1 MDDVVRI
8 FDTTLRDGEQS
19 PGVALSPPAKLAIAE
34 QLARL
39 GVDYLEAGF
48 PQASAGDFEAVQNI
62 ARNIKGPTITALAR
76 CHPADIEAAA
86 RALEPAEK
94 SRIHVFIATSP
105 LHMRAKLQMTPDQVR
120 ERVLA
125 MVAKARQYAEDI
137 EFSAE
142 DATRS
147 DPEFL
152 AEISRIAVD
161 AGATTINLPD
171 TVGYTTPEEYR
182 QILRTVRA
190 GIGRDDVILSVHCHN
205 DLGLAVAN
213 SLAGIEAGCRQV
225 EVAING
231 IGERAGNAALEEVVM
246 ALTARADQ
254 FGVRHRINTREIVRA
269 SQMVSRLTGMVVQP
283 NKAVVGRNAFRH
295 ESGIHQDG
303 MLKDR
308 QTYEILRPEQIGFGG
323 TVLVLGKHSGRHA
336 LRQHLEQLGLTY
348 TPEQLDR
355 IQERVKALAEM
366 KAEVNDRDLEAVWQ
380 DVVGQSERHDE
391 AELVSW
397 QVSTGSQARPVA
409 QVTVRLRGAQ
419 REDSGTGDGP
429 VHALFQAFCRAFDV
443 PGAELAAYSLMP
455 ISPGEGGLATVRVEV
470 ASRVG
475 TAFAQATDSDVVKAS
490 ALALSDALAQCA
502 TIALHGAV
510 AG

>member
-1 MDDVVRI
+1 MDSAVRI

-19 PGVALSPPAKLAIAE
+19 PGVALSPAAKLAIAE

-48 PQASAGDFEAVQNI
+48 PQASVGDFESVHTI
-62 ARNIKGPTITALAR
+62 ARTVKGPTITALAR

-86 RALEPAEK
+86 RSLELAAK
-94 SRIHVFIATSP
+94 SRIHVFIATSD
-105 LHMRAKLQMTPDQVR
+105 LHMKAKLQMTPDQVR
-120 ERVLA
+120 ERVAA
-125 MVAKARQYAEDI
+125 MVGKARQYVQDI

-142 DATRS
+142 DATRT
-147 DPEFL
+147 DLPFL
-152 AEISRIAVD
+152 VEISRIAVQ

-171 TVGYTTPEEYR
+171 TVGYTTPQEYQR
-182 QILRTVRA
+182 IIQAVRA
-190 GIGRDDVILSVHCHN
+190 GIGRDDVVLSVHCHD

-254 FGVRHRINTREIVRA
+254 FGVSHQINTQELMRA

-303 MLKDR
+303 MIKNR
-308 QTYEILRPEQIGFGG
+308 QTYEILRPEQVGIGG

-336 LRQHLEQLGLTY
+336 LRQHLDQLGLSY
-348 TPEQLDR
+348 TSDQLNS

-366 KAEVNDRDLEAVWQ
+366 KNEVNSRDLEAVWQ
-380 DVVGQSERHDE
+380 DVVGKVERNRE
-391 AELVSW
+391 VEVESW
-397 QVSTGSQARPVA
+397 QVSTGSQTRPVA
-409 QVTVRLRGAQ
+409 HVAVRVRGEH
-419 REDSGTGDGP
+419 REDSGAGDGP

-443 PGAELAAYSLMP
+443 PDAQLASYSLTP
-455 ISPGEGGLATVRVEV
+455 ISPGEGGLASARVEV
-470 ASRVG
+470 SSRAG
-475 TAFAQATDSDVVKAS
+475 MAHGHATDSDVLKAS
-490 ALALSDALAQCA
+490 ALALADALAQCA
-502 TIALHGAV
+502 TMTLHGV
-510 AG
+510 AAG

>member
-19 PGVALSPPAKLAIAE
+19 PGVALTPQAKLAIAE

-48 PQASAGDFEAVQNI
+48 PQASAGDFDAVRQI
-62 ARNIKGPTITALAR
+62 AANIKGPTITALAR
-76 CHPADIEAAA
+76 CHPQDIEAAA

-105 LHMRAKLQMTPDQVR
+105 LHMRAKLQMTPEQVK
-120 ERVLA
+120 ERVA
-125 MVAKARQYAEDI
+125 VMVAKARQYSDDV
-137 EFSAE
+137 EFSPE

-147 DPEFL
+147 DIGFL
-152 AEISRIAVD
+152 GEIARIAVD

-171 TVGYTTPEEYR
+171 TVGYTTPKEY
-182 QILRTVRA
+182 QEILRSVRQA
-190 GIGRDDVILSVHCHN
+190 IGRDDIILSVHCHN

-225 EVAING
+225 EVAMNG
-231 IGERAGNAALEEVVM
+231 IGERAGNAALEELVM

-254 FGVRHRINTREIVRA
+254 FKVRHNINTREIVRA
-269 SQMVSRLTGMVVQP
+269 SQMVSRLTGMVIQP
-283 NKAVVGRNAFRH
+283 NKAVVGKNAFRH

-308 QTYEILRPEQIGFGG
+308 QTYEILRPEQVGFGG
-323 TVLVLGKHSGRHA
+323 TILVLGKHSGRHA
-336 LRQHLEQLGLTY
+336 LRQHLDELGLTY

-355 IQERVKALAEM
+355 IQERVKALAES
-366 KAEVNDRDLEAVWQ
+366 KSEVNDRDLEAVWQ
-380 DVVGQSERHDE
+380 DVVGQPNRHPQIE
-391 AELVSW
+391 VVSW

-409 QVTVRLRGAQ
+409 HVAVRVRGQ
-419 REDSGTGDGP
+419 EREDSGTGDGP
-429 VHALFQAFCRAFDV
+429 VHALFQAFSRALEVRD
-443 PGAELAAYSLMP
+443 AELAAYNLMP
-455 ISPGEGGLATVRVEV
+455 ISPGEAGLASVRVEV
-470 ASRVG
+470 ASRAG
-475 TAFAQATDSDVVKAS
+475 TAFGQATDSDVVKAS
-490 ALALSDALAQCA
+490 ALALADALAQCA
-502 TIALHGAV
+502 VMDLRNAV